1 MQGRT
6 VTGAWVTRFHS
17 KVRAFVEKEIVEL
30 ECGRGNRSCL
40 QVLQSPCPSIYT
52 IETLCA
58 KYF

>member
-1 MQGRT
+1 